1 VSKFYETELCNF
13 QFCRGWWFLQ
23 NLIRKEITL
32 VSAHVSLLCH
42 PMFSSSFSITQ
53 YTCITTY
60 FFGSF
65 QTVCC
70 MFSFVTWQRRVPDL
84 HFQTFKTSGWVSYE
98 TLGVCLYM
106 QHLCF
111 LIEVLQIWTPRLGL
125 TQNLFEQ
132 FEMTDNFF
140 YSKHEMCVC
149 PPLDMCGISST
160 SLLHPPIVIFYP
172 CILVLLF

>member
-1 VSKFYETELCNF
+1 MVFSKSYQKGDHTCLCTCF
-13 QFCRGWWFLQ
+13 
-23 NLIRKEITL
+23 
-32 VSAHVSLLCH
+32 SSCH
-42 PMFSSSFSITQ
+42 PMFVSSFSITQ

-98 TLGVCLYM
+98 TFGVCLYM

-160 SLLHPPIVIFYP
+160 SLVCPPIVIFYP